1 MKTPGTPLSAR
12 LAVQV
17 AIGLATEGR
26 GSDIPKHLL
35 AKAKGAGLTGAEIQ
49 AASDGGSFYL
59 RDSAAVTLARAIRDR
74 QPAQVELCRKRAF
87 DAGLSEAEAI
97 GIEQMV
103 TAFLARDRH

>member
-26 GSDIPKHLL
+26 SSEIPKHLV

-59 RDSAAVTLARAIRDR
+59 RDSAAVTFARAIRDME
-74 QPAQVELCRKRAF
+74 PAQVALCRKRAL
-87 DAGLSEAEAI
+87 DAGLSETEAI
-97 GIEQMV
+97 GIERMV
-103 TAFLARDRH
+103 MAYLARHRH